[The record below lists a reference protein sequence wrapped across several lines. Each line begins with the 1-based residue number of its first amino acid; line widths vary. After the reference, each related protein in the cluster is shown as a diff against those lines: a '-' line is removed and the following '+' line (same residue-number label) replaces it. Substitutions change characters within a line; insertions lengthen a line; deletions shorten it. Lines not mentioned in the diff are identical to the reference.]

1 MDLDDLKEESAG
13 QRKKQQITILAK
25 DYFKKWS
32 KNRQFKIIK
41 NNKPKVNLKHLVHY
55 ILLQIAYVDNL
66 YNIHLILKK
75 KLQRYLIKI
84 HQS

>member
-75 KLQRYLIKI
+75 KLQRYLIKMY
-84 HQS
+84 